1 MKTVFS
7 DEVVQVTELKRNQR
21 YWLDRARK
29 TGGVTIVQGK
39 LADLVLAPRQ
49 AVAKN
54 AQVVHYAK
62 MMSQFFL
69 ETVKSDRELK
79 NSVVFPWFKD
89 LDEEDRQEFY
99 RELVETFAECMATG
113 RWDVFDE
120 LLEDWQ
126 ATAEADRNREL
137 LEAWRTRGRAE
148 DYIPLE
154 VVGADKV

>member
-1 MKTVFS
+1 MKTMFS

-49 AVAKN
+49 AVAES
-54 AQVVHYAK
+54 AQAVHYAR

-69 ETVKSDRELK
+69 ETVRADRELK
-79 NSVVFPWFKD
+79 DSVVFPWFKD

-99 RELVETFAECMATG
+99 QELVETFARCMTTG
-113 RWDVFDE
+113 RWNVFDE

-126 ATAEADRNREL
+126 ATAEASRNQEL

-154 VVGADKV
+154 VVGANKV

>member
-49 AVAKN
+49 AVAES
-54 AQVVHYAK
+54 AQAVHYAR

-69 ETVKSDRELK
+69 ETVRADRELK
-79 NSVVFPWFKD
+79 DSVVFPWFKD

-99 RELVETFAECMATG
+99 QELVETFARCMTTG
-113 RWDVFDE
+113 RWNVFDE

-126 ATAEADRNREL
+126 ATAEASRNQEL

-154 VVGADKV
+154 VVGANKV

>member
-29 TGGVTIVQGK
+29 TGGLTIVQGK

-49 AVAKN
+49 AVAES
-54 AQVVHYAK
+54 AQAVHYAK
-62 MMSQFFL
+62 MMSQFLL
-69 ETVKSDRELK
+69 ETVKADRELED
-79 NSVVFPWFKD
+79 SVVFPWFKD
-89 LDEEDRQEFY
+89 LDGEDRQEFY
-99 RELVETFAECMATG
+99 RELVETFAECMAAG
-113 RWDVFDE
+113 RWKAFDE

-126 ATAEADRNREL
+126 ATAEASRNEEL
-137 LEAWRTRGRAE
+137 LETWRTRGRAE

-154 VVGADKV
+154 VAGADKV

>member
-39 LADLVLAPRQ
+39 LADLVLVPRQ
-49 AVAKN
+49 AVAEN

-126 ATAEADRNREL
+126 ATAEAGRNQEL
-137 LEAWRTRGRAE
+137 LEAWHTRGRAE

>member
-49 AVAKN
+49 AVAES
-54 AQVVHYAK
+54 AQAVHYAR

-69 ETVKSDRELK
+69 ETVRADRELK
-79 NSVVFPWFKD
+79 DSVVFTWFKD

-99 RELVETFAECMATG
+99 QELVETFAECMTTG
-113 RWDVFDE
+113 RWNVFDE

-126 ATAEADRNREL
+126 ATAEASRNQEL

-154 VVGADKV
+154 VVGANKV

>member
-29 TGGVTIVQGK
+29 TGGVTIIQGK

-49 AVAKN
+49 AVAEN
-54 AQVVHYAK
+54 AQAVHYAK

-69 ETVKSDRELK
+69 ETVKADRELK
-79 NSVVFPWFKD
+79 DSVVFPWFKD
-89 LDEEDRQEFY
+89 LDGEDRHEFY
-99 RELVETFAECMATG
+99 RELVETFAECMVTG
-113 RWDVFDE
+113 QWDAFDE

-126 ATAEADRNREL
+126 ATAEASRNRQL
-137 LEAWRTRGRAE
+137 LEAWRTRDRAE

-154 VVGADKV
+154 VPGANKV

>member
-49 AVAKN
+49 AVAEN

-126 ATAEADRNREL
+126 ATAEAGRNQEL